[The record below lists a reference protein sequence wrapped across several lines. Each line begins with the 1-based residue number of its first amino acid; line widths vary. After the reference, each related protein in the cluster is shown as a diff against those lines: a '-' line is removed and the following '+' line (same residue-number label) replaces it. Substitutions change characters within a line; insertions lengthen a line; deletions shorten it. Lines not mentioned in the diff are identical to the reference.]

1 MVDMMNPIMFTI
13 FGFEIRWYS
22 FFLLIA
28 VVIGIKLLLNEGD
41 KYNYPKDFLFN
52 LAFWV
57 VIFGFIGA
65 RVYYVLFNYK
75 MYINDPL
82 SILKIW
88 EGGLAIHGGIIAG
101 FITLV
106 LYCHK
111 YNARIL
117 KITDM
122 TTISLLLGQAI
133 GRWGNFFNSEA
144 HGGATTLYV
153 LQNRHIP
160 EFIINGM
167 YINGVYYEPTF
178 FYESLWCLLGV
189 LILLIIRHY
198 KYLKVGQL
206 TGFYFM
212 WYSFGRFFIESMRTD
227 SLMFAGFKA
236 AQLVS
241 ITLFIIGLIMVMT
254 IGRKSHFEDLY
265 SEEEGTDIRF

>member
-1 MVDMMNPIMFTI
+1 MNPVMFDLL
-13 FGFEIRWYS
+13 GLEIRWYS
-22 FFLLIA
+22 VILLVAVIVGTILLI
-28 VVIGIKLLLNEGD
+28 KEGR
-41 KYNYPKDFLFN
+41 KYDYPKDFIFN

-65 RVYYVLFNYK
+65 RLYYVIFNYK
-75 MYINDPL
+75 IYLNDPL

-88 EGGLAIHGGIIAG
+88 EGGLAIHGGLIG
-101 FITLV
+101 GLITLII
-106 LYCHK
+106 YCKK
-111 YNARIL
+111 YNVRIL

-122 TTISLLLGQAI
+122 ATISLLLAQGI

-144 HGGATTLYV
+144 HGGATTLYT
-153 LQNRHIP
+153 LQNKHIP

-189 LILLIIRHY
+189 IVLLIIRKY

-206 TGFYFM
+206 TAMYLM
-212 WYSFGRFFIESMRTD
+212 WYSIGRFFIEAMRTD
-227 SLMFAGFKA
+227 SLMLAGFKV

-241 ITLFIIGLIMVMT
+241 VLLFIVGLIML
-254 IGRKSHFEDLY
+254 IIISKKSRFEDLY
-265 SEEEGTDIRF
+265 SEQNAGEMKF